1 MAEEGVI
8 RLLLLDGALAEKCRD
23 LAPESFSSPFLGRI
37 YSLLLEAWE
46 EGRTMSAASL
56 AGECG
61 PEEMSHL
68 TGILQKPEAPARADR
83 ALADYI
89 QVIQASAAK
98 RLGLTEADP
107 LQAAVEKFK
116 GDKKKKG
123 NGGKQS

>member
-1 MAEEGVI
+1 
-8 RLLLLDGALAEKCRD
+8 
-23 LAPESFSSPFLGRI
+23 
-37 YSLLLEAWE
+37 
-46 EGRTMSAASL
+46 MSAASL
-56 AGECG
+56 EGECG